1 MKFEEKVKQKFL
13 YSNKFNLFKFLYFF
27 FQGIKG
33 KKSYKKSFSGGAQD
47 LIIDYFFKNKSKGIY
62 LDVGCFH
69 PFIGNNTYKL
79 FQKGWK
85 GINIDLDFHTID
97 LFNYFRKNDSNI
109 NIGVSDKTGNQ
120 DLYFFHNRA
129 AINTLSQLRGK
140 NFKEIKKIK
149 TDTLNNIIQATKF
162 KDCKIDFLSVDVEG
176 YEMQVLKDFNFK
188 KYCPDLIVVE
198 YLEPNLEQVEFHNQN
213 LKNIFQSELYNFMIK
228 NDYTMVNWL
237 HSDLIFVSNRIRE
250 K

>member
-13 YSNKFNLFKFLYFF
+13 YSAKFNLFKFLYFF

-69 PFIGNNTYKL
+69 PFIGSNTYKL
-79 FQKGWK
+79 FQRGWK

-176 YEMQVLKDFNFK
+176 YEMQVLRDFNFK

-198 YLEPNLEQVEFHNQN
+198 YLEPNLKQVEFHNQS
-213 LKNIFQSELYNFMIK
+213 LKNIFQSELYNLMIK

>member
-79 FQKGWK
+79 FEKGWN

-140 NFKEIKKIK
+140 NFKEVKKIK
-149 TDTLNNIIQATKF
+149 ADTLNNIIETTKF
-162 KDCKIDFLSVDVEG
+162 KDCKIDFLSIDVEG
-176 YEMQVLKDFNFK
+176 HEIEVLKGFDFK

-198 YLEPNLEQVEFHNQN
+198 YLEPNLKQVEFHNQN
-213 LKNIFQSELYNFMIK
+213 LNNIFQSELYNFMIK
-228 NDYTMVNWL
+228 NDYTLVNWL
-237 HSDLIFVSNRIRE
+237 HSDLVFVHNQVRE

>member
-79 FQKGWK
+79 FEKGWN

-140 NFKEIKKIK
+140 NFKEVKKIR

-198 YLEPNLEQVEFHNQN
+198 YLEPNLKQVEFHNQN

>member
-33 KKSYKKSFSGGAQD
+33 RKSYKKSFSGGAQD
-47 LIIDYFFKNKSKGIY
+47 LIIGYFFKNKSKGIY

-79 FQKGWK
+79 FQKGWN

-176 YEMQVLKDFNFK
+176 YEMQVLNDFNFK

-198 YLEPNLEQVEFHNQN
+198 YLEPNLKQVEFHNQN
-213 LKNIFQSELYNFMIK
+213 LKNIFQSKLYNLMIK

-237 HSDLIFVSNRIRE
+237 HSDLIFVSNKIR
-250 K
+250 

>member
-140 NFKEIKKIK
+140 NFKEIKKIN

-198 YLEPNLEQVEFHNQN
+198 YLEPNLKQVEFHNQT

>member
-1 MKFEEKVKQKFL
+1 M
-13 YSNKFNLFKFLYFF
+13 
-27 FQGIKG
+27 
-33 KKSYKKSFSGGAQD
+33 
-47 LIIDYFFKNKSKGIY
+47 
-62 LDVGCFH
+62 DVGCFH
-69 PFIGNNTYKL
+69 PFIGSNTYKL

-120 DLYFFHNRA
+120 DLYFFHNRS

-140 NFKEIKKIK
+140 NFKEIKKIN

-176 YEMQVLKDFNFK
+176 YEMQVLGDFNFK

-198 YLEPNLEQVEFHNQN
+198 YLEPNLEQVEFHNQS

>member
-1 MKFEEKVKQKFL
+1 M
-13 YSNKFNLFKFLYFF
+13 FKFLYFF

-69 PFIGNNTYKL
+69 PFIGSNTYKL
-79 FQKGWK
+79 FSKGWN

-176 YEMQVLKDFNFK
+176 YEMQVLRDFNFK

-198 YLEPNLEQVEFHNQN
+198 YLEPNLEQVEFHNQS
-213 LKNIFQSELYNFMIK
+213 LKNIFQSELYNLMIK

>member
-1 MKFEEKVKQKFL
+1 MKFEEKIKQKFL
-13 YSNKFNLFKFLYFF
+13 YSTKFNLFKFLYFF

-62 LDVGCFH
+62 LDIGCFH
-69 PFIGNNTYKL
+69 PFIGSNTYKL
-79 FQKGWK
+79 FQRGWN

-129 AINTLSQLRGK
+129 AINTLSKLRGK

-176 YEMQVLKDFNFK
+176 YEMQALRDFNFK
-188 KYCPDLIVVE
+188 KYCPDLIIVE
-198 YLEPNLEQVEFHNQN
+198 YLEPNLEQVEFHNQS
-213 LKNIFQSELYNFMIK
+213 LKNIFQSELYNFMIE

>member
-1 MKFEEKVKQKFL
+1 MKFEEKIKQKFL
-13 YSNKFNLFKFLYFF
+13 YSTKFNLFKFLYFF

-62 LDVGCFH
+62 LDIGCFH

-79 FQKGWK
+79 FQKGWN
-85 GINIDLDFHTID
+85 GINVDLDFHTID

-109 NIGVSDKTGNQ
+109 NIGVSNKTGNQ

-176 YEMQVLKDFNFK
+176 YEMQVLRDFNFK

-198 YLEPNLEQVEFHNQN
+198 YLEPNLEQVEFHNQS

>member
-1 MKFEEKVKQKFL
+1 MKFEEKIKQKFL
-13 YSNKFNLFKFLYFF
+13 YSTKFNLFKFLYFF

-47 LIIDYFFKNKSKGIY
+47 LIINYFFKNKSKGIY
-62 LDVGCFH
+62 LDIGCFH

-79 FQKGWK
+79 FQKGWN

-176 YEMQVLKDFNFK
+176 YEMQVLRDFNFK

-198 YLEPNLEQVEFHNQN
+198 YLEPNLEQVEFHNQS

>member
-1 MKFEEKVKQKFL
+1 
-13 YSNKFNLFKFLYFF
+13 
-27 FQGIKG
+27 
-33 KKSYKKSFSGGAQD
+33 
-47 LIIDYFFKNKSKGIY
+47 

-69 PFIGNNTYKL
+69 PFIGSNTYKL
-79 FQKGWK
+79 FQRGWK

-109 NIGVSDKTGNQ
+109 NIGVSDKTGNE

-198 YLEPNLEQVEFHNQN
+198 YLEPNLKQVEFHNQN